1 MSQQRILVVDDSP
14 TALRMTSELLN
25 ESGFDVLTACDGEEA
40 LEVAGRD
47 HPSLIVLDIILPRK
61 NGFQV
66 CRKLRSETNTE
77 DIGIV
82 MLSSKN
88 QDHDRLWA
96 ERQGADG
103 YLTKPY
109 NDQELLSC
117 INAVLTKVNENAAP
131 GNNPVAEGTL
141 VDCELPDTVS
151 HHAVSSAE

>member
-14 TALRMTSELLN
+14 TALRITSELLSEN
-25 ESGFDVLTACDGEEA
+25 GFDVITASDGEEA
-40 LEVAGRD
+40 LEIADRD
-47 HPSLIVLDIILPRK
+47 HPNLIVLDIILPRK

-66 CRKLRSETNTE
+66 CRKLRSESNTE

-96 ERQGADG
+96 ERQGADS

-109 NDQELLSC
+109 NAEELLSC
-117 INAVLTKVNENAAP
+117 INAVLTKVDRNSKFSGQPAVTAA
-131 GNNPVAEGTL
+131 E
-141 VDCELPDTVS
+141 
-151 HHAVSSAE
+151 

>member
-25 ESGFDVLTACDGEEA
+25 ESGFDVLTASDGEEA
-40 LEVAGRD
+40 LEVADRD

-66 CRKLRSETNTE
+66 CRKLRSESKTE

-88 QDHDRLWA
+88 QDHDRLGPNVREPMA
-96 ERQGADG
+96 
-103 YLTKPY
+103 T
-109 NDQELLSC
+109 
-117 INAVLTKVNENAAP
+117 
-131 GNNPVAEGTL
+131 
-141 VDCELPDTVS
+141 
-151 HHAVSSAE
+151 

>member
-14 TALRMTSELLN
+14 TALRITSELLSEN
-25 ESGFDVLTACDGEEA
+25 GFDVITASDGEEA
-40 LEVAGRD
+40 LEVADRD
-47 HPSLIVLDIILPRK
+47 HPNLIVLDIILPRK

-66 CRKLRSETNTE
+66 CRKLRSESNTE

-109 NDQELLSC
+109 NAEELLSC
-117 INAVLTKVNENAAP
+117 INAVLTKV
-131 GNNPVAEGTL
+131 
-141 VDCELPDTVS
+141 DSDTEFS
-151 HHAVSSAE
+151 GQPAVTATE